1 MISETILDLG
11 ISIWSLVA
19 HIYHKSNA
27 YLWAKTKKKK
37 KKLKIAAEAGISV
50 KAQSAVVHWQDN
62 LSWLRIIIFIS
73 LYHTN

>member
-11 ISIWSLVA
+11 ISIWSLEA
-19 HIYHKSNA
+19 HIYHKFNT
-27 YLWAKTKKKK
+27 YHWAKTKKKK
-37 KKLKIAAEAGISV
+37 SAAEAGISV